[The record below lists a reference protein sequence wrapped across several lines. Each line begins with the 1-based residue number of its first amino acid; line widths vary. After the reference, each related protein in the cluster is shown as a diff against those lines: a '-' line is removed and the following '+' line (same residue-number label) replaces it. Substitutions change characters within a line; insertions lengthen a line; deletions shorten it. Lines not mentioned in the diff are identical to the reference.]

1 MISSPL
7 QNIEATAQK
16 EIYQMIIVTGGAGLI
31 GSAVVQRLNQIGR
44 EDILIVDHL
53 GLTEKWRNLAPLRF
67 MDYLEKDAFER
78 LLDCGTTASRLP
90 GSKLDAVI
98 HLGAC
103 SATTEPD
110 ATYLIRNNFEYSRK
124 LALSALAT
132 DARFIYAS
140 SAATYGNGE
149 HGFVDDDSQ
158 LPQLRPM
165 NMYGYSKQLFDLWA
179 LRNGVLDKIVGIKYF
194 NVYGPNEQHKG
205 EMRSL
210 VLKAFEQ
217 ISATGTLRLFKS
229 HRPEYGDGEQL
240 RDFVYVKDAA
250 AMTLHFLFQNKNA
263 GGLFNVGG
271 GTAVSWNRLARAV
284 FSAMGRPVSIEY
296 IDMPES
302 IRGTYQYLTCADTS
316 KIRAAG
322 YAAPVA
328 PVEEAVADYVSNY
341 IVSGKRLGD

>member
-1 MISSPL
+1 
-7 QNIEATAQK
+7 
-16 EIYQMIIVTGGAGLI
+16 MIIVTGGAGLI
-31 GSAVVQRLNQIGR
+31 GSAVVQHLNTLGR

-53 GLTEKWRNLAPLRF
+53 GHTDKWRNLSPLRF

-78 LLDCGTTASRLP
+78 MLDDGSLAGRLP
-90 GSKLDAVI
+90 GGQKLDAVI

-124 LALSALAT
+124 LALTALAA

-140 SAATYGNGE
+140 SAATYGEGE

-158 LPQLRPM
+158 LPLLRPM

-179 LRNGVLDKIVGIKYF
+179 LRLGILDKIVGIKYF
-194 NVYGPNEQHKG
+194 NVYGPNEQHKN

-210 VLKAFEQ
+210 VLKAYEQ
-217 ISATGTLRLFKS
+217 IGATGTLRLFKS

-250 AMTLHFLFQNKNA
+250 AMTLHFLKNREA
-263 GGLFNVGG
+263 NGIFNVGG
-271 GTAVSWNRLARAV
+271 GTTVSWNRLARAV
-284 FSAMGRPVSIEY
+284 FSAMERPVNIEY

-302 IRGTYQYLTCADTS
+302 IRNTYQYLTCAETS

-322 YAAPVA
+322 YTETVT
-328 PVEEAVADYVSNY
+328 PVEEAVADYIRNY
-341 IVSGKRLGD
+341 LVPGKRLGD

>member
-1 MISSPL
+1 
-7 QNIEATAQK
+7 
-16 EIYQMIIVTGGAGLI
+16 MIIVTGGAGLI
-31 GSAVVQRLNQIGR
+31 GSAVVQRLNERGR

-53 GLTEKWRNLAPLRF
+53 GTTDKWRNLTPLRF
-67 MDYLEKDAFER
+67 MDYLEKDAFEK
-78 LLDCGTTASRLP
+78 LLDDGTLPGRLP
-90 GSKLDAVI
+90 GNQKLDAVI

-124 LALSALAT
+124 LALASLAA

-140 SAATYGNGE
+140 SAATYGDGE
-149 HGFVDDDSQ
+149 HGFIDDDSQ
-158 LPQLRPM
+158 LARLRPM

-179 LRNGVLDKIVGIKYF
+179 LRQGILGSVVGIKYF

-210 VLKAFEQ
+210 VLKAYEQ
-217 ISATGTLRLFKS
+217 INATGSLRLFKS

-250 AMTLHFLFQNKNA
+250 AMTLHFLENRSA
-263 GGLFNVGG
+263 GGIFNVGG
-271 GTAVSWNRLARAV
+271 GTTVSWNRLARAV
-284 FSAMGRPVSIEY
+284 FSAMERPFNVEY

-302 IRGTYQYLTCADTS
+302 IRNTYQYLTCAETA

-322 YAAPVA
+322 YAAPVT
-328 PVEEAVADYVSNY
+328 PVEEAVADYIRNY
-341 IVSGKRLGD
+341 LVGGKRLGD

>member
-1 MISSPL
+1 
-7 QNIEATAQK
+7 
-16 EIYQMIIVTGGAGLI
+16 MIIVTGGAGLI
-31 GSAVVQRLNQIGR
+31 GSAVVQRLNESGR

-53 GLTEKWRNLAPLRF
+53 GHTDKWRNLSPLRF
-67 MDYLEKDAFER
+67 MDYLEKDVFEQM
-78 LLDCGTTASRLP
+78 LDAGSLAGRLP
-90 GSKLDAVI
+90 GHRGLDAVI

-110 ATYLIRNNFEYSRK
+110 ATYLIKNNFEYSRK
-124 LALSALAT
+124 LALAVLAA

-140 SAATYGNGE
+140 SAATYGGGE
-149 HGFVDDDSQ
+149 NSFVDDESQ
-158 LPQLRPM
+158 LPLLRPM

-179 LRNGVLDKIVGIKYF
+179 LRQGLLKEIVGIKYF
-194 NVYGPNEQHKG
+194 NVFGPNEQHKG

-229 HRPEYGDGEQL
+229 HRPEYGNGEQL

-250 AMTLHFLFQNKNA
+250 AMTLHFLQVIDAN
-263 GGLFNVGG
+263 GIFNVGG
-271 GTAVSWNRLARAV
+271 GTTVSWNRLAAAV
-284 FSAMGRPVSIEY
+284 FSAMGKPVNIEY

-302 IRGTYQYLTCADTS
+302 IRATYQYLTCAETS

-322 YAAPVA
+322 YTDPVIS
-328 PVEEAVADYVSNY
+328 VEDAVSDYIRNY
-341 IVSGKRLGD
+341 LVPGKRLGD

>member
-1 MISSPL
+1 
-7 QNIEATAQK
+7 
-16 EIYQMIIVTGGAGLI
+16 MIIVTGGAGLI
-31 GSAVVQRLNQIGR
+31 GSAVVQHLNRCGR

-53 GLTEKWRNLAPLRF
+53 GTTDKWRNLSPLSF
-67 MDYLEKDAFER
+67 VDYLEKDAFEHILDAGA
-78 LLDCGTTASRLP
+78 LLGRLP
-90 GSKLDAVI
+90 GSRTLEAVI

-110 ATYLIRNNFEYSRK
+110 ATYLIRNNYEYSRK
-124 LALSALAT
+124 LALIALAAE
-132 DARFIYAS
+132 ARFIYAS
-140 SAATYGNGE
+140 SAATYGDGE
-149 HGFVDDDSQ
+149 HGFVDDESH

-165 NMYGYSKQLFDLWA
+165 NMYGYSKQLFDVWA
-179 LRNGVLDKIVGIKYF
+179 LRQGLLDKIVGIKYF

-210 VLKAFEQ
+210 VLKAYEQ

-250 AMTLHFLFQNKNA
+250 AMTLHFLENRSAN
-263 GGLFNVGG
+263 GIFNVGG
-271 GTAVSWNRLARAV
+271 GTTVSWNRLARSV
-284 FSAMGRPVSIEY
+284 FNAMERPVNIEY

-302 IRGTYQYLTCADTS
+302 IRTTYQYLTCAETS

-322 YAAPVA
+322 YADPVT
-328 PVEEAVADYVSNY
+328 PVEEAVGDYIRNY
-341 IVSGKRLGD
+341 LVPGIRLGD

>member
-1 MISSPL
+1 
-7 QNIEATAQK
+7 
-16 EIYQMIIVTGGAGLI
+16 MIIVTGGAGLI
-31 GSAVVQRLNQIGR
+31 GSAVVQHLNRLGR
-44 EDILIVDHL
+44 KDIIIVDHL
-53 GLTEKWRNLAPLRF
+53 GITDKWRNLAPLHF
-67 MDYLEKDAFER
+67 MDYLEKDSFEHI
-78 LLDCGTTASRLP
+78 LDN
-90 GSKLDAVI
+90 GSLAERMSGDQKLEAVI

-124 LALSALAT
+124 LALTTLAA

-140 SAATYGNGE
+140 SAATYGDGE

-158 LPQLRPM
+158 LSLLRPM

-179 LRNGVLDKIVGIKYF
+179 LRQGIMDKIVGIKYF

-210 VLKAFEQ
+210 VLKAYEQ
-217 ISATGTLRLFKS
+217 ISTTGTLRLFKS
-229 HRPEYGDGEQL
+229 HRPEYNDGEQL

-250 AMTLHFLFQNKNA
+250 AMTTHFLGNKAAN
-263 GGLFNVGG
+263 GIFNVGG
-271 GTAVSWNRLARAV
+271 GTTVSWNRLARAV
-284 FSAMGRPVSIEY
+284 FSAMGKPVNIEY

-302 IRGTYQYLTCADTS
+302 IRATYQYLTCADTA

-322 YAAPVA
+322 HAKPVTS
-328 PVEEAVADYVSNY
+328 VEESVADYIRNY
-341 IVSGKRLGD
+341 LVPGKRLGD

>member
-1 MISSPL
+1 
-7 QNIEATAQK
+7 
-16 EIYQMIIVTGGAGLI
+16 MIIVTGGAGLI
-31 GSAVVQRLNQIGR
+31 GSAVVQHLNQIGR
-44 EDILIVDHL
+44 EDILVVDHL
-53 GLTEKWRNLAPLRF
+53 GQTDKWRNLSPLRF

-78 LLDCGTTASRLP
+78 LLDNGSLASRLP
-90 GSKLDAVI
+90 GGKPEAVI

-110 ATYLIRNNFEYSRK
+110 ATYLINNNFEYSRK
-124 LALSALAT
+124 LALAALAA
-132 DARFIYAS
+132 DARFICAS
-140 SAATYGNGE
+140 SAATYGDGENG
-149 HGFVDDDSQ
+149 FADDEEQ

-179 LRNGVLDKIVGIKYF
+179 LRQGLLDRIVAIKYF

-210 VLKAFEQ
+210 VLKAYEQ

-240 RDFVYVKDAA
+240 RDFIYVKDAA
-250 AMTLHFLFQNKNA
+250 AMTLHFLKGSQA
-263 GGLFNVGG
+263 GGIFNVGG
-271 GTAVSWNRLARAV
+271 GTTVSWNRLAKAV
-284 FSAMGRPVSIEY
+284 FSAMNRPVNIEY

-302 IRGTYQYLTCADTS
+302 IRNTYQYRTCADTS

-322 YAAPVA
+322 YSAPVTS
-328 PVEEAVADYVSNY
+328 VEEAVGDYIRNY
-341 IVSGKRLGD
+341 LVPGKRLGD

>member
-1 MISSPL
+1 
-7 QNIEATAQK
+7 
-16 EIYQMIIVTGGAGLI
+16 MIIVTGGAGLI
-31 GSAVVQRLNQIGR
+31 GSAVIQRLNQIGR
-44 EDILIVDHL
+44 EDILVVDHL
-53 GLTEKWRNLAPLRF
+53 GLTDKWRNLSPLRF
-67 MDYLEKDAFER
+67 MDYMEKDAFER
-78 LLDCGTTASRLP
+78 LLDSGSALVRLP
-90 GSKLDAVI
+90 GGKLEAVI

-110 ATYLIRNNFEYSRK
+110 ASYLIRNNFEYSRK
-124 LALSALAT
+124 LALTALAA

-140 SAATYGNGE
+140 SAATYGDGE

-158 LPQLRPM
+158 LAQLRPM

-179 LRNGVLDKIVGIKYF
+179 LRQGILDKITGIKYF

-210 VLKAFEQ
+210 VLKAYEQ
-217 ISATGTLRLFKS
+217 IGATDTLRLFKS

-250 AMTLHFLFQNKNA
+250 AMTLHFLFHNEIT
-263 GGLFNVGG
+263 GGIFNVGG
-271 GTAVSWNRLARAV
+271 GTTVSWNRLARAV
-284 FSAMGRPVSIEY
+284 FAAMQRPVNIEY

-302 IRGTYQYLTCADTS
+302 IRATYQYLTCADTT

-322 YAAPVA
+322 YSAPVA
-328 PVEEAVADYVSNY
+328 TVEEAVADYVRNY
-341 IVSGKRLGD
+341 LIPCKRLGD

>member
-1 MISSPL
+1 
-7 QNIEATAQK
+7 
-16 EIYQMIIVTGGAGLI
+16 MIIVTGGAGLI
-31 GSAVVQRLNQIGR
+31 GSAVVQHLNRLGR

-53 GLTEKWRNLAPLRF
+53 GHTDKWRNLSALRF

-78 LLDCGTTASRLP
+78 ILNDDTLAGRLP
-90 GSKLDAVI
+90 PGSSLEAVI

-124 LALSALAT
+124 LALTALAAN
-132 DARFIYAS
+132 ARFIYAS
-140 SAATYGNGE
+140 SAATYGDGE
-149 HGFVDDDSQ
+149 HGFVDNDSQ
-158 LPQLRPM
+158 LPLLRPM

-179 LRNGVLDKIVGIKYF
+179 LRQGLLDKIVGIKFF

-210 VLKAFEQ
+210 VLKAYEQ
-217 ISATGTLRLFKS
+217 IGTTGQLKLFKS

-250 AMTLHFLFQNKNA
+250 AMTLHFLKQTSAN
-263 GGLFNVGG
+263 GIFNVGG
-271 GTAVSWNRLARAV
+271 GTTVSWNRLARAV
-284 FSAMGRPVSIEY
+284 FNAMGKPINIEY

-302 IRGTYQYLTCADTS
+302 IRSTYQYLTCAETA

-322 YAAPVA
+322 YSEPVTS
-328 PVEEAVADYVSNY
+328 VEEAVADYIRNY
-341 IVSGKRLGD
+341 LIPGSRLGD